1 MNHKCLPEDILAIED
16 YTEEQSA
23 FIKEHKLKKVAPL
36 GSGKRYMRLYECPIT
51 YITQDTR
58 DIIQLLYTIEN
69 TNQLLHEGGLSK
81 QPAWL
86 IEALQIFKTELYYSR
101 EKNGKQNT

>member
-1 MNHKCLPEDILAIED
+1 MLAIEE
-16 YTEEQSA
+16 YTGEQRE

-36 GSGKRYMRLYECPIT
+36 GSGKRYMRLYECPVT

-69 TNQLLHEGGLSK
+69 TNHLLFEGGLAR
-81 QPAWL
+81 QPYWL
-86 IEALQIFKTELYYSR
+86 IEALEIFKTELYYSR
-101 EKNGKQNT
+101 EKNGK